1 MAKMITGM
9 ATGLV
14 LGAAAS
20 MIVMPE
26 LDKRTKKKLKKGIK
40 TMKGFAGDCYNNM
53 LYMFK

>member
-20 MIVMPE
+20 MLVMPE
-26 LDKRTKKKLKKGIK
+26 LDKRTKRKLKHGIK
-40 TMKGFAGDCYNNM
+40 AVKCFAGDCYNNM
-53 LYMFK
+53 MYMIK

>member
-1 MAKMITGM
+1 MTKMLTGM

-20 MIVMPE
+20 MLVMPE

-40 TMKGFAGDCYNNM
+40 AAKGFAGSCYNNA